1 VVPVI
6 LFSSGWGSYLPGET
20 LDMAFAAGNESPIP
34 QNNNIYL
41 SFKLDEA
48 VNKNITF
55 EKVNENKTS
64 IVVKDI

>member
-1 VVPVI
+1 
-6 LFSSGWGSYLPGET
+6 
-20 LDMAFAAGNESPIP
+20 MAFAASNEPNISSIP

>member
-1 VVPVI
+1 
-6 LFSSGWGSYLPGET
+6 
-20 LDMAFAAGNESPIP
+20 MNFAAGNESNIISSP

-41 SFKLDEA
+41 NFKMDEA

-55 EKVNENKTS
+55 EKINENKTS